1 MTRPDAQ
8 DIRRQRPGNTIV
20 RAIQELVHDIRQI
33 RITSVDRN
41 ANHSKQTFSRDL
53 TTSFPGLCARVFE
66 DAESPVRQITQK
78 SIKSPRN
85 TAAAKMSISPSSF
98 QKGKQLSFP
107 AFIHFVHLI
116 TNAGPKAPGY
126 RSSNEP
132 FSATL
137 SALYLIGMT
146 RVVTRS

>member
-8 DIRRQRPGNTIV
+8 DIRGQRPDNTIV

-33 RITSVDRN
+33 RNASVDRN
-41 ANHSKQTFSRDL
+41 ASHSKQTSCREL
-53 TTSFPGLCARVFE
+53 TTSFPRLRASIFE
-66 DAESPVRQITQK
+66 DAESTVRQITQK

-85 TAAAKMSISPSSF
+85 TAAAKMFMSPSSF
-98 QKGKQLSFP
+98 QKAKQLSFP
-107 AFIHFVHLI
+107 AFIHFVQLI